1 MAETRLHTLLRD
13 IAAESGVTSAPE
25 MELTLDA
32 VEHAFGRLFLRA
44 TGKEKAAALLILRE
58 LMPGPV
64 A

>member
-1 MAETRLHTLLRD
+1 
-13 IAAESGVTSAPE
+13 